1 MILLCWQELL
11 LGAEKFNHAA
21 GSGLEGKCMPGYLL
35 SPCRSPVFCQGSILR
50 KISL

>member
-21 GSGLEGKCMPGYLL
+21 GSGVWGGNVCQVIYYL
-35 SPCRSPVFCQGSILR
+35 SVRAWYFVKAAS
-50 KISL
+50 